1 MPIEPAHL
9 ERSGPRSRSYRP
21 LITIGIPTRNRASM
35 VASAV
40 QRALAQSYTNIEVLV
55 SDNASTDDTVTT
67 LRSIADPRLRILTSR
82 EDIGNSA
89 NYAKC
94 IREARGE
101 FVLVV
106 PDDDKISPT
115 FLKKSVDLLI
125 QEPGIQAIVAAYG
138 VFFADENRERPAVL
152 SSRLS
157 TGIWDG
163 TEILKEFLRGQLS
176 AITLSM
182 LIRTKLMQS
191 SPWPTEYQT
200 ADDVLAMARILLS
213 GRVALLNEQCATLTI
228 HNSTV
233 SNAFGLDHGFK
244 ETQEVMELISDA
256 SAGVIADEASR
267 CELQDLTAHYVAKK
281 LFDFLLLYRRQG
293 ASLSDVVRR
302 FQFWRAQSRQ
312 CTLLHL
318 AAALRLRSVALLL
331 LPAPATRRL
340 LSLREIFQ
348 ARGLSPAS

>member
-1 MPIEPAHL
+1 MPIEPTRR
-9 ERSGPRSRSYRP
+9 EQSDSCSGSYRP

-35 VASAV
+35 VTGAV
-40 QRALAQSYTNIEVLV
+40 QSALAQSYVNIEVLV
-55 SDNASTDDTVTT
+55 SDNASTDDTVAT
-67 LRSIADPRLRILTSR
+67 LRSMADPRLRVLTSR

-106 PDDDKISPT
+106 PDDDKISPA
-115 FLKKSVDLLI
+115 FLEKSAGLLV
-125 QEPGIQAIVAAYG
+125 QEPGIQAIVGAYG

-152 SSRLS
+152 SRRLS
-157 TGIWDG
+157 SGIWDG
-163 TEILKEFLRGQLS
+163 AEILKEFLRGQLS

-182 LIRTKLMQS
+182 LIRTELLQS
-191 SPWPTEYQT
+191 SPWPSEYQT

-228 HNSTV
+228 HDATV
-233 SNAFGLDHGFK
+233 SNAFGLDHGFR
-244 ETQEVMELISDA
+244 ETQEVMEVISDA
-256 SAGVIADEASR
+256 SAGAIADEASR
-267 CELQDLTAHYVAKK
+267 RELQDLTAHYVAKK
-281 LFDFLLLYRRQG
+281 LFDFLVLYRRQG
-293 ASLSDVVRR
+293 ASLGDVVRR
-302 FQFWRAQSRQ
+302 FQLWRAQSRQ

-318 AAALRLRSVALLL
+318 AAALRVRSLALLL